1 MRLSIVIPTK
11 NEENYLPRLLE
22 SIRSQAFSDYEVIV
36 ADAASSDRTRVVAED
51 FGAKVVEGGLP
62 GPGRNRGAEAA
73 QGELLFFLDADVVLP
88 SESFLSDMLQEM
100 DERNVDVATTRWT
113 PDPVSTIDHAIYG
126 FYNTYTLATEQL
138 LPHAMG
144 ACILVKRELF
154 ERLKGFDETVSFA
167 EDHDFARRAVAA
179 GARFGVMRRHKLP
192 VSVRRFVKDGR
203 FGFALKCLYTEL
215 HMIAKGPLRKLPFA
229 YEFAHFDR
237 DRRD

>member
-22 SIRSQAFSDYEVIV
+22 SIRKQAFSDYEVIV
-36 ADAASSDRTRVVAED
+36 ADAGSSDRTREIAQG

-73 QGELLFFLDADVVLP
+73 QGERLLFLDADVILP
-88 SESFLSDMLQEM
+88 SANFLTDMVQEM

-126 FYNTYTLATEQL
+126 FYNTYTLATERL

-144 ACILVKRELF
+144 CCILIKRELF
-154 ERLKGFDETVSFA
+154 ERLKGFDEAVLFA
-167 EDHDFARRAVAA
+167 EDHDLARRAVAL
-179 GARFGVMRRHKLP
+179 GARFGVMRRHKLL

-215 HMIAKGPLRKLPFA
+215 HMVAKGPLRKLPFT

-237 DRRD
+237 EDRP